1 MTTLRHRKRKR
12 GEILGPDESSE
23 SSVDR
28 DNTDTEAL
36 EPDEMKAGCSTN
48 RLCSEDRRS
57 SSSGTLHGQIMNPY
71 ERECTERA
79 TATSAFMET
88 IQVHLKNTEDNQKKT
103 ISLLE
108 KLVDKA

>member
-1 MTTLRHRKRKR
+1 MTTLHHRKRKH

-23 SSVDR
+23 SSEDR
-28 DNTDTEAL
+28 DNTDTEAS
-36 EPDEMKAGCSTN
+36 EPDKTKAGRSVK

-57 SSSGTLHGQIMNPY
+57 SSSGSLHGQIKNWY

-79 TATSAFMET
+79 TATLAFMEI
-88 IQVHLKNTEDNQKKT
+88 IQAHLKNTEDNQKKT